1 MTDARWFCNRRSK
14 RNAEF
19 RNGDNATGTVGIIS
33 MLIILMTQT
42 DVIRRLFHIYAIRR
56 TILAAWHLET
66 LRLNPEQTLTEIHKN
81 NTYQ

>member
-1 MTDARWFCNRRSK
+1 
-14 RNAEF
+14 
-19 RNGDNATGTVGIIS
+19 